1 MTENITDRFNLHA
14 LFSGMLPL
22 FVLAHFAHHLLTA
35 LPVPLLP
42 MIRTDFALNYTQ
54 SGLLI
59 SAFSLSYGI
68 GQIPAGWLADRIGP
82 RILITMGISG
92 VAVAGLFVGLS
103 PAYHLIIVSL
113 ILMGLL
119 GGGYH
124 PAAPSLISTSVEPKV
139 LGRSLGLHL
148 VGGSASY
155 FLAPLMS
162 ITIATVWGWR
172 GSFMGLAVPTVIFG
186 VIFYHILG
194 RRERK
199 GVEKPV
205 VTESHKETQTV
216 SGGYHDLVVLIILTA
231 FTSATLVSTISF
243 IALFLVDNFG
253 VNEKTAAASL
263 SIIYSAGLWAA
274 PSGGYLSDRLG
285 KIPVILAVCFI
296 AGPFI
301 CMLNLIPYGAGT
313 WILLLALGISLS
325 VRMPVIESYIVSHTS
340 VSNRSTILGI
350 YYFSAM
356 EGGGVLT
363 PIMGHLIDRFG
374 FYTSFTLAGAALF
387 IVSLICSVWLWGNR
401 KKNLL

>member
-1 MTENITDRFNLHA
+1 MTEDIAYRFKINA

-42 MIRTDFALNYTQ
+42 IIRNEFALNYTQ

-113 ILMGLL
+113 ILMGLM

-124 PAAPSLISTSVEPKV
+124 PAAPSLISTSVDPKT

-155 FLAPLMS
+155 FLAPLIS
-162 ITIATVWGWR
+162 ITIAAVWGWR
-172 GSFMGLAVPTVIFG
+172 GSFIGLAVPTVIFG
-186 VIFYHILG
+186 IIFYHFLG
-194 RRERK
+194 NREGK
-199 GVEKPV
+199 VVEKPEA
-205 VTESHKETQTV
+205 TPIQKETKSV
-216 SGGYHDLVVLIILTA
+216 PGRYHDLVVLIILSA

-243 IALFLVDNFG
+243 ISLFLVDNFG
-253 VNEKTAAASL
+253 VNEKTAASSL

-274 PSGGYLSDRLG
+274 PVGGYLSDRLG
-285 KIPVILAVCFI
+285 KIRVILAVCFM
-296 AGPFI
+296 AGPVVWV
-301 CMLNLIPYGAGT
+301 LNLIPYGVGT
-313 WILLLALGISLS
+313 WILLLGLGISLS

-387 IVSLICSVWLWGNR
+387 IVSFICSVWLWGNR
-401 KKNLL
+401 KKT

>member
-1 MTENITDRFNLHA
+1 LTEDIAYRFKINA

-42 MIRTDFALNYTQ
+42 IIRNEFALNYTQ

-113 ILMGLL
+113 ILMGLM

-124 PAAPSLISTSVEPKV
+124 PAAPSLISTSVDPKT

-155 FLAPLMS
+155 FLAPLIS
-162 ITIATVWGWR
+162 ITIAAVWGWR
-172 GSFMGLAVPTVIFG
+172 GSFIGLAVPTVIFG
-186 VIFYHILG
+186 IIFYHFLG
-194 RRERK
+194 NREGK
-199 GVEKPV
+199 VVEKPEA
-205 VTESHKETQTV
+205 TPIQKETKSV
-216 SGGYHDLVVLIILTA
+216 PGRYHDLVVLIILSA

-243 IALFLVDNFG
+243 ISLFLVDNFG
-253 VNEKTAAASL
+253 VNEKTAASSL

-274 PSGGYLSDRLG
+274 PVGGYLSDRLG
-285 KIPVILAVCFI
+285 KIRVILAVCFM
-296 AGPFI
+296 AGPVVWV
-301 CMLNLIPYGAGT
+301 LNLIPYGVGT
-313 WILLLALGISLS
+313 WILLLGLGISLS

-387 IVSLICSVWLWGNR
+387 IVSFICSVWLWGNR
-401 KKNLL
+401 KKT